1 MRGFVPPRYR
11 RQVTHTRGLA
21 TALGFAF
28 GVDDSTV
35 CRASRRVEP
44 LLAGVFRIP
53 ERKVELSH
61 DEIRELFFDATERP
75 TNRPGRGQRAFD
87 SGKKR
92 HAIERQ
98 VVVVRKKKK
107 KPGRGRKPRRLRV
120 ACVSRSFAGSTHDKR
135 VYDRAGVEAP
145 EGVPACGD
153 TAHLGTGME
162 TPAHKPEGKEL
173 TARQKRGN
181 RRGSRRRIVV
191 EHGIGTMKIWRIA
204 ADGYRNP
211 RRRHTLMFKNVAGLH
226 DRMFAE

>member
-1 MRGFVPPRYR
+1 MRGFIPPRFR

-75 TNRPGRGQRAFD
+75 TNRLGRGRRAFD

-135 VYDRAGVEAP
+135 VYDRAGVVIP

-153 TAHLGTGME
+153 AAYLGKDGAQTL
-162 TPAHKPEGKEL
+162 KPKGQEL
-173 TARQKRGN
+173 TARQKRRN
-181 RRGSRRRIVV
+181 RRTRRRLV
-191 EHGIGTMKIWRIA
+191 
-204 ADGYRNP
+204 
-211 RRRHTLMFKNVAGLH
+211 VAGV
-226 DRMFAE
+226 ETV